1 VKPVD
6 PSTGTL
12 AAALRYPGPVCHSN
26 ADTGAESRVQ
36 MNAISQ
42 TDLSRESDRRH
53 SRARG
58 KLRWLERG
66 RMESSSGRRC
76 SRSIPFESLQPGRN
90 DCVARSPKGDSAT
103 VGQASSLS
111 RTASRGPPCS
121 VQASNARRRECSS
134 RACRVRDRLEA
145 RPTAS
150 FRLSWAIDTGTSTT
164 RRGIYASG
172 TAGHRTSIP
181 FPARTCH
188 TKKETGNRFPVS
200 RVI

>member
-1 VKPVD
+1 MTTRQLLFRLACCCGF
-6 PSTGTL
+6 SSCL
-12 AAALRYPGPVCHSN
+12 AAACGDRDSLTSVGALRGTESAADEPVP
-26 ADTGAESRVQ
+26 
-36 MNAISQ
+36 
-42 TDLSRESDRRH
+42 SDE
-53 SRARG
+53 G
-58 KLRWLERG
+58 T
-66 RMESSSGRRC
+66 SSGDEALFGDLM
-76 SRSIPFESLQPGRN
+76 PAGASLQPGRN